1 VHDVTSRS
9 FLIHAGVL
17 TLGLVA
23 APTATAADWPFEVA
37 PMSPPVASP
46 EDDIVPGEFV
56 VRLRGAAAVGL
67 ATEGGTFSGGSA
79 ATLRHLSR
87 APLGHVRPAL
97 RTRPAAAVGPATHL
111 SSSFRVRSSAT
122 LAELREAL
130 EDDVFVESV
139 EPVTRYRPLAE
150 PSDTWFKFQGDLMD
164 LDMPTF
170 REQGDGT
177 GVVVAV
183 VDSGV
188 TPGGADGF
196 NNLLVGW
203 DFIGDDDDAS
213 DDDAM
218 VSGLAH
224 GTHVAG
230 NIAQRTDNLEGVA
243 GMAQGVS
250 ILPVRV
256 MHYDEPSGSV
266 WGDSSD
272 IADGIVWA
280 TDQGAHVINL
290 SIGSATRSDLVAD
303 ACAYAFENGV
313 FLAASS
319 GNNGALD
326 GVLYPAA
333 LPSVFAVGAIGRA
346 DNVTAYSNQGSQLDL
361 VAPGGELVEDRDGDG
376 HDDGIVQES
385 VTMNGWRY
393 VFAQGTSMAS
403 PHVAAAAA
411 LLVQRGWTRPEA
423 IAEVLIQSARDLGE
437 PGFDTSTGYGALDV
451 VAALAVPVDDAALA
465 QTGTVTIF
473 NVSTDYSEDGRA
485 WLSWNTDVAATT
497 EATGDGVDATDLL
510 PTHLHRVLV
519 KGDPG
524 SSPEVTVLSRT
535 LAGEA
540 EQTLTLAFPYPD
552 DSIFL
557 GCNGGS
563 EGASALLFFPG
574 LAFAR
579 GLRRRRGGR

>member
-1 VHDVTSRS
+1 
-9 FLIHAGVL
+9 
-17 TLGLVA
+17 
-23 APTATAADWPFEVA
+23 
-37 PMSPPVASP
+37 
-46 EDDIVPGEFV
+46 
-56 VRLRGAAAVGL
+56 
-67 ATEGGTFSGGSA
+67 
-79 ATLRHLSR
+79 
-87 APLGHVRPAL
+87 
-97 RTRPAAAVGPATHL
+97 
-111 SSSFRVRSSAT
+111 VRSSAT